1 MKNVVVAEKS
11 GFCFG
16 VKRAV
21 DKAISISKEYNDK
34 KRIYTFGPLIHN
46 NDVVE
51 LLKKKKVFP
60 IEEEDIDKLEAG
72 DIVIIR
78 SHGVS
83 PEIYD
88 MLNEKKVEIID
99 ATCPF
104 VSNIHRIVKDY
115 YDSGYGI
122 IIIGDKNHPEVIGTN
137 GWCNNKALISKDGST
152 LENIPSKVCVV
163 SQTTEKTD
171 DWDKAVDIIIRNSK
185 EIAVFNTICS
195 ATEIRQKN
203 ARNLSKK
210 VDAMLVIGGKNSSNT
225 TKLFEICKK
234 YCQNTVH
241 IENSNEIPD
250 DIISSGSIKKVG
262 ITAGASTPDWIIEEA
277 INKMSD
283 SNELEKNEQLMY
295 MNENNTQIAVG
306 DEVTGEVI
314 SLNDKALFLNIGYK
328 SDGILPLEEVT
339 KDENVKLTDLYK
351 VGDHINVK
359 IISIHNEDGYVVL
372 SKIELER
379 KNAFNEIEAAFKEK
393 TVLNVKVKEAVKGG
407 LLASYKGIRIFIPA
421 SHVELT
427 HVDDL
432 SQYVDKAF
440 DVNIIEFNKSKR
452 KTRIVGSRR
461 ALLKAKKEEQEEE
474 TWKILKQGDIV
485 DGEVKRLTDFGAFVD
500 VKGVDGLLHVSEISW
515 GKVDK
520 PSDVLKTGDKI
531 KAYILNVDP
540 ENKKLSLSIKHTL
553 EDPWEN
559 IDKKYP
565 VGSIVLGK
573 VLRFASFGAFVELEP
588 GVDGLVHISQISHKR
603 INAPSDVLEIGQQV
617 KAKILDVNKEDK
629 KIGLSIKETDEI

>member
-21 DKAISISKEYNDK
+21 DKAISISKKYGDK

-46 NDVVE
+46 NDVVKS
-51 LLKKKKVFP
+51 LKNKKVYP
-60 IEEEDIDKLEAG
+60 IKEEDIDKLEAG

-83 PEIYD
+83 PKIYD
-88 MLNEKKVEIID
+88 LLNEKKVEVID

-104 VSNIHRIVKDY
+104 VSNIHSIVKNY

-122 IIIGDKNHPEVIGTN
+122 VIVGDKNHPEVIGTN

-152 LENIPSKVCVV
+152 LKNIPSKVCIV
-163 SQTTEKTD
+163 SQTTEKSD
-171 DWDKAVDIIIRNSK
+171 DWDKAVDIVIRNSK
-185 EIAVFNTICS
+185 EVAVFNTICS
-195 ATEIRQKN
+195 ATEIRQKS
-203 ARNLSKK
+203 AEDLSKK

-234 YCQNTVH
+234 YCENTVH
-241 IENSNEIPD
+241 IENSSEIPD
-250 DIISSGSIKKVG
+250 DIISSDRIKNVG

-277 INKMSD
+277 INKMND
-283 SNELEKNEQLMY
+283 SSEIEKNEQLRY

-314 SLNDKALFLNIGYK
+314 SLNDKELFLNIGYK

-379 KNAFNEIEAAFKEK
+379 KEAFNEIETAFKEK

-432 SQYVDKAF
+432 SQYVDKTF

-461 ALLKAKKEEQEEE
+461 SLLKVKKEEQEEE

-500 VKGVDGLLHVSEISW
+500 VNGVDGLLHVSEISW